1 MGVTA
6 LEGDDLVNVREIA
19 ERQSY
24 IIGEKP
30 EDLEVLLT
38 SLGVG
43 IIEREWDD
51 E

>member
-1 MGVTA
+1 MGIVT
-6 LEGDDLVNVREIA
+6 LEGEDLMNIKLIA

-24 IIGEKP
+24 VIGERP

-51 E
+51 D

>member
-1 MGVTA
+1 MNIK
-6 LEGDDLVNVREIA
+6 LIA

-24 IIGEKP
+24 VIGERP

-51 E
+51 D